1 MVAKQVRKMYYILLT
16 LPWKQ
21 RVLGLIPKKNT
32 YLLLT
37 QIFTNMGQ
45 RSYDYIKIHCKKKK
59 NSYITRAENRLTFLI

>member
-21 RVLGLIPKKNT
+21 RVLGLIPKETT

-37 QIFTNMGQ
+37 QIWAKGHMIISKYTV
-45 RSYDYIKIHCKKKK
+45 KK
-59 NSYITRAENRLTFLI
+59 NYTLTSLGLKTD